1 MPIEVNIKGIQK
13 AQAANTRAI
22 NALKPAHALGK
33 ALKETIAFL
42 HARVVE
48 VTPKDTGALQASH
61 RMKIDTRQVVSRIS
75 IDRTARNPRSGMRT
89 AEYGYYLHQ
98 RGHKK
103 GLNPNAETWQ
113 DFYAHVH
120 KVFGMKALKMAAD
133 IIKRALP

>member
-13 AQAANTRAI
+13 AMDANIRAI
-22 NALKPAHALGK
+22 NALKPKHALGK

-42 HARVVE
+42 HARSVE
-48 VTPKDTGALQASH
+48 FTPVDTGALAASH

-75 IDRTARNPRSGMRT
+75 IDRMATNPRSGMRT

-98 RGHKK
+98 RGHKP
-103 GLNPNAETWQ
+103 GLVRGWQ
-113 DFYAHVH
+113 DFYAYVH
-120 KVFGMKALKMAAD
+120 GRFGMKALKMAAD